1 MTEKKENKEL
11 ILKDNLNS
19 NSKNQL
25 VIKSDQNT
33 SIVRSNLYNT
43 DLVDYGIYKNKNKNK
58 F

>member
-33 SIVRSNLYNT
+33 SNYNLY
-43 DLVDYGIYKNKNKNK
+43 IIKKI
-58 F
+58 